1 MANVSQAMKAKSD
14 QLNYI
19 DIGEGEILITIENVQ
34 VTNSDQQP
42 VFVFYQ
48 GCNNRPYKPS
58 KGMIRLMAGAWGEES
73 DAWIGKSLKLFGDAT
88 VRFGKGE
95 VGGLRIRSMSDIPQ
109 AGYTAFIQKNR
120 SVRVKQTIPLLVIEV
135 QYFSD
140 EQFTNDSPHMITALK
155 AGNDN
160 IENITKQ
167 CNLSPA
173 QVDHLKSQC
182 MDK

>member
-1 MANVSQAMKAKSD
+1 MANVSNAMKAKSD

-42 VFVFYQ
+42 VWVFYQ
-48 GCNNRPYKPS
+48 DCNNRPYKPS
-58 KGMIRLMAGAWGEES
+58 KGMIRLMAGAWGEET

-95 VGGLRIRSMSDIPQ
+95 VGGLRIRAMSDIPQ

-135 QYFSD
+135 EFYD
-140 EQFTNDSPHMITALK
+140 DARFTNDATNMIEAIKGGTATI
-155 AGNDN
+155 ND
-160 IENITKQ
+160 ITKQ
-167 CNLSPA
+167 CNLSPS
-173 QVDHLKSQC
+173 QVDHLKSKC
-182 MDK
+182 MES